1 MSKPLG
7 VGAERRK
14 GGKAERRKG
23 GKAERRKGGKAERR
37 GGGEAERRRGGEAEK
52 RPAMRHAGRLADQCA
67 PAFGLRGAFSNR
79 RS

>member
-1 MSKPLG
+1 DG
-7 VGAERRK
+7 ETGRRGDGETGRRRGAE
-14 GGKAERRKG
+14 AQ
-23 GKAERRKGGKAERR
+23 
-37 GGGEAERRRGGEAEK
+37 RRRGGEAEK